1 MSAFLKG
8 VLILLFVLVTA
19 IIGGFIQSQTVTTS
33 SLANCD
39 ADIYNDTTEC
49 QGTGTGS
56 FLASVFDVAVTGFD
70 DAPDIVNI
78 LWLTIMGILVV
89 AAVIMIIS
97 RFIPLL
103 GGES

>member
-8 VLILLFVLVTA
+8 VLILLFVLVTT
-19 IIGGFIQSQTVTTS
+19 ILGGFIQNETVAAS

-39 ADIYNDTTEC
+39 SDVFNETTEC

-56 FLASVFDVAVTGFD
+56 FLASVFDVAVSGFD
-70 DAPDIVNI
+70 GAPDIINI
-78 LWLTIMGILVV
+78 IWLTIMGVLVI
-89 AAVIMIIS
+89 AAIIMIVS